1 MEKHVILLALFAILL
16 FHGCKGKHESNNST
30 QSVNIKLDLQK
41 EMKSIHDIDLIK
53 EVEIVNLDCDE
64 VIIGDIDKVMR
75 FDSILYLMDKS
86 QNKSIYIFDVDGNY
100 ISTISN
106 YGNGPEGYLQLTD
119 IFIDREDSTLNV
131 LSRVDN
137 KLFKYDLKGEKLL
150 SITKTPKSFT
160 SMQKT
165 PNGYLGYMSN
175 WIQDTDAPF
184 NVWLMNKE
192 LEITGHYF
200 EIDNI
205 LENISHADG
214 YPFSEYCNAY
224 YYITPI
230 DYHVYVL
237 ENGSMEE
244 KYEYELGNHQIT
256 DNLKAE
262 MLNDE
267 RRLELVNR
275 YVYRFCNFQET
286 ENHLVVHFIFQG
298 QNLVAVYNKKMKS
311 AEVVR
316 LSPYEGKYFIPFGK
330 IIGFDQKTIYT
341 TIEASNLKRIWDG
354 KDAYNNFEEKYPIQI
369 SNLRE
374 KIKSIREDGN
384 PFLVLYSI
392 N

>member
-1 MEKHVILLALFAILL
+1 MNKHVILLALIAVFL
-16 FHGCKGKHESNNST
+16 FHGCKGKPESNNSV
-30 QSVNIKLDLQK
+30 QSLNIKLDLQK
-41 EMKSIHDIDLIK
+41 KMKSIHDIELIK

-64 VIIGDIDKVMR
+64 VIIGNIDKVIR
-75 FDSILYLMDKS
+75 FDSMIYLMDKY
-86 QNKSIYIFDVDGNY
+86 QNKSIYIFDIDGNY
-100 ISTISN
+100 ISTIFN
-106 YGNGPEGYLQLTD
+106 HGNGPEDYLQLTD
-119 IFIDREDSTLNV
+119 IFIDPEDSTLNV
-131 LSRVDN
+131 LSRIDN

-150 SITKTPKSFT
+150 SFKKTPKSFT

-175 WIQDTDAPF
+175 WIQDPDAPF

-205 LENISHADG
+205 LQSRSYAKG
-214 YPFSEYCNAY
+214 YAFSKYCNTY
-224 YYITPI
+224 YYITPL
-230 DYHVYVL
+230 DYHIYVF
-237 ENGSMEE
+237 ENGNVEV
-244 KYEYELGNHQIT
+244 KYQYDLGNYQIS
-256 DNLKAE
+256 DNLKTE

-267 RRLELVNR
+267 RRRELVNR
-275 YVYRFCNFQET
+275 YVHRFYNFQET
-286 ENHLVVHFIFQG
+286 GKHVVVHFIFQG
-298 QNLVAVYNKKMKS
+298 QNLVAVYNKKTKS

-316 LSPYEGKYFIPFGK
+316 LSPYEGKYFIPFGE

-354 KDAYNNFEEKYPIQI
+354 KDAHNNFEEKYPTQI
-369 SNLRE
+369 NNLRR